1 VALRDDLLELEQG
14 FWTQGADYY
23 RAHLDDHV
31 LVAFGGMASV
41 MSRDAVVSTVHGNR
55 WNSPEIAAKGFLEP
69 APGVALLTYA
79 ARATKQDGTAYA
91 ATVTSG
97 YARRGEDWKMVFH
110 QQTPAG

>member
-1 VALRDDLLELEQG
+1 MALKDDLLELEQG

-31 LVAFGGMASV
+31 LVAVGEMASV
-41 MSRDAVVSTVHGNR
+41 MSRDAVVSTVRGSR
-55 WNSPEIAAKGFLEP
+55 WHSPEIASKGLIEP

-79 ARATKQDGTAYA
+79 AKATKQDGTAYA

-97 YARRGEDWKMVFH
+97 YARRGQDWKMVFH
-110 QQTPAG
+110 QQTPMG